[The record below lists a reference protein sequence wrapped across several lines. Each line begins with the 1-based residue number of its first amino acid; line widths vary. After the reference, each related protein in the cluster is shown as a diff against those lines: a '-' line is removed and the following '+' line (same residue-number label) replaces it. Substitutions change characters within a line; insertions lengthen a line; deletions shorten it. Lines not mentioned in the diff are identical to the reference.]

1 MVHHAGRLAL
11 TQQVFKLCLEL
22 CSRLELAVCAQVLA
36 EGPVQRTRNMAG
48 HRVQRLDLAFEARCG
63 PRVQQRLS
71 GPAQVGSHSLGVQQA
86 GSGFFQGKK
95 RGCPGW
101 LLAGRHGAARGLPG
115 LQAAVEYGHRLMAGP
130 LEHPPEPAAVVGAV
144 AVIHHGLHVVGQTN
158 AGQPE
163 GKALAAGQRMPPAG
177 SCFMQAGFGAERMVQ
192 VRIHSARNV
201 CLRIV
206 RSAGVGLHQVETAVK
221 HQAVGGCCKKG
232 LELFGRDQVGVHVE
246 SLPESWGLQRL
257 CVVHVVNVL
266 RRAGWAGLWCAK
278 LWPPRH

>member
-1 MVHHAGRLAL
+1 
-11 TQQVFKLCLEL
+11 
-22 CSRLELAVCAQVLA
+22 
-36 EGPVQRTRNMAG
+36 MAG
-48 HRVQRLDLAFEARCG
+48 HRVQRLDLAFKARRG

-101 LLAGRHGAARGLPG
+101 LQAGRHGAARGLPG

-130 LEHPPEPAAVVGAV
+130 VEHPPEPAAVVGAV

-177 SCFMQAGFGAERMVQ
+177 SCFMQAGFGAERVVQ
-192 VRIHSARNV
+192 VRIDCARNV

-206 RSAGVGLHQVETAVK
+206 RSAGIRLHQVEAAVK
-221 HQAVGGCCKKG
+221 HQAVGGCSQQGRK
-232 LELFGRDQVGVHVE
+232 LFGSDQVGVHGE
-246 SLPESWGLQRL
+246 SLPESWSLQRL
-257 CVVHVVNVL
+257 CVVKFVNVVSVL
-266 RRAGWAGLWCAK
+266 RPAGWAGLPCAAR
-278 LWPPRH
+278 WPPRH